1 MTEPFKTYLSLS
13 TAAVVGIEDRKN
25 HEKGV
30 VLHFVNPLLAPHD
43 LSPCQTWDDE
53 HGRHTAFNL
62 GIEACLALRQAI
74 DEWVAA
80 KSGTGLLDPFLETQ
94 EGGEG

>member
-1 MTEPFKTYLSLS
+1 MSRSFKTYLSLS
-13 TAAVVGIEDRKN
+13 TGAVVGMEDRKN
-25 HEKGV
+25 PEKGV
-30 VLHFVNPLLAPHD
+30 VLHFVNPLLAPDD
-43 LSPCQTWDDE
+43 LPNCQTWDDK

-62 GIEACLALRQAI
+62 GIEACVALRQAI

-80 KSGTGLLDPFLETQ
+80 KSGTGLLDPFFETQ